1 MALHKAVKRFFLCVA
16 IALAPAAAG
25 APSTGTGKLFCCN
38 DTSGKQVCGDILPN
52 ECYGK
57 VYREIGPS
65 GRTLRVVKPP
75 PPPPSAAELAKKQAE
90 DDAKKKEEKIALDK
104 KRQDDALL
112 NTYGSVRD
120 IDAMRERA
128 LGDTGKLI
136 TAAEENIADLKE
148 KKKEQEDEAKA
159 YKNAADVPEQIKRS
173 IDKLEAQIKVQEQFI
188 AERKTATASI
198 RAKYDDEKRR
208 YLELTST
215 PEPARQ

>member
-1 MALHKAVKRFFLCVA
+1 MLKMTKTIGRLALLIPLLVLGHGSVK
-16 IALAPAAAG
+16 AAA
-25 APSTGTGKLFCCN
+25 SFYCCG
-38 DTSGKQVCGDILPN
+38 DASGKQVCGDILPN

-136 TAAEENIADLKE
+136 TAAEENIVDLKE